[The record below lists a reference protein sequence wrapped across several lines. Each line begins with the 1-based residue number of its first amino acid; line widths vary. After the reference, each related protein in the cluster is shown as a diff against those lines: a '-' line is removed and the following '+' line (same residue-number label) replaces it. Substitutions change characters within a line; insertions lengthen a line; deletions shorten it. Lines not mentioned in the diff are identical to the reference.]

1 MEDHMAAK
9 QDEISIVDLAKP
21 VHQQLNQYRVPQ
33 IQAVL
38 SLLYEGNTV
47 PFIARY
53 RKERT
58 GTLDEVAIRDIEDEA
73 NRLMK
78 LNKRRQDV
86 LNLIQEQGKLTPNL
100 KQQLEQATVIQQ
112 VEDLYLPYKQ
122 KRRTKATIAREAGL
136 EPLANWLLTFPN
148 QGLDTKAKDFI
159 SNDKDLPDLTAV
171 WAGVNEILAE
181 TFSDRADFRE
191 WIRGYTWQQGKLT
204 SKVKRGAK
212 EKDEQQVYETYYEFE
227 QALKQLPPYRVL
239 AINRGEHE
247 KILTVGI
254 DVDSTQIL
262 KYGHSR
268 LVRQHQGPAVAKVD
282 EAFEDAYK
290 RFIGPSIERELRRQ
304 LSEKA
309 DEHAIQVFGNNLYH
323 LLMQAPLKGK
333 VVMGFDPAY
342 RTGCKLAIM
351 DANGRFLAKQVIY
364 PHKPASSKQRAAA
377 GPEFKEL
384 LEKYHVEMIAIGN
397 GTASRE
403 SEEFVSEILKTLD
416 HPVYYVIVNEAGASV
431 YSASANARAEFADL
445 HVEERSAISIGRRL
459 QDPLAELIKVDPKAI
474 GVGQYQHDVPEKEL
488 DEQLD
493 RVVETAVNQ
502 VGVNLNTA
510 SPELLTHISGLTA
523 TTAKNIVKFRN
534 ENGSYSKRQD
544 LKAVPR
550 LGPKAY
556 QQAVGFLRIIA
567 GTDPLDNTDIHPES
581 YAVTR
586 KLLTNIKANIDTIG
600 TAGLQQKLAK
610 LDKSNVAEQLDVGKE
625 TLTDIIAGLSKPGRD
640 LRDSM
645 PAPLL
650 RQDVLTMADLKPGME
665 LQGTV
670 RNVID
675 FGAFVDIGV
684 KQDGLVH
691 ISQLS
696 DHFVSDPSTVVT
708 IGDIVTVWVLSV
720 DENRNRIQ
728 LTMRKENLD

>member
-1 MEDHMAAK
+1 MATK
-9 QDEISIVDLAKP
+9 TENNLIDLAQP
-21 VHQQLNQYRVPQ
+21 VHQQLSQFRVQQ

-38 SLLYEGNTV
+38 NLLEDGNTV

-53 RKERT
+53 RKEMT
-58 GTLDEVAIRDIEDEA
+58 GTLDEVAIRQIEDEA

-78 LNKRRQDV
+78 LNQRREDV
-86 LNLIQEQGKLTPNL
+86 LKLIQEQGKLTPNL
-100 KQQLEQATVIQQ
+100 KKQLEQATVLQQ

-136 EPLANWLLTFPN
+136 EPLADWLLTFPKS
-148 QGLDTKAKDFI
+148 GLDAKAKTFI
-159 SNDKDLPDLTAV
+159 AKDKDLPDLDSV
-171 WAGVNEILAE
+171 WDGVHEILAE

-191 WIRGYTWQQGKLT
+191 WIRGYTWQNGQLT

-212 EKDEQQVYETYYEFE
+212 EKDEQQVYATYYDFQ

-239 AINRGEHE
+239 AINRGEKE

-254 DVDSTQIL
+254 DVDPTAIL
-262 KYGHSR
+262 RFGHSH
-268 LVRQHQGPAVAKVD
+268 LVHQHQGPAVAKID
-282 EAFEDAYK
+282 AAFEDAYK
-290 RFIGPSIERELRRQ
+290 RFLGPAIERELRRQ
-304 LSEKA
+304 LSDKA
-309 DEHAIQVFGNNLYH
+309 DTHAIQVFGNNLYH

-351 DANGRFLAKQVIY
+351 DKNGRFLAKQVIY
-364 PHKPASSKQRAAA
+364 PHKPASSKQREAA
-377 GPEFKEL
+377 GPEFKKL

-431 YSASANARAEFADL
+431 YSASANARKEFADL

-474 GVGQYQHDVPEKEL
+474 GVGQYQHDVPEKAL

-523 TTAKNIVKFRN
+523 TTAKNIVKFRD
-534 ENGSYSKRQD
+534 ENGTFDSRKV
-544 LKAVPR
+544 LKSVPR

-556 QQAVGFLRIIA
+556 QQSVGFLRIIA
-567 GTDPLDNTDIHPES
+567 GSDPLDNTDIHPES
-581 YAVTR
+581 YAAAR
-586 KLLTNIKANIDTIG
+586 KLLSGIKASDEKIG
-600 TAGLQQKLAK
+600 TPELQQKLSQLNKSEWAEK
-610 LDKSNVAEQLDVGKE
+610 LDIGEA
-625 TLTDIIAGLSKPGRD
+625 TLADIIAGLSKPGRD

-728 LTMRKENLD
+728 LTMRKDNK

>member
-1 MEDHMAAK
+1 MATATTTLA
-9 QDEISIVDLAKP
+9 DLAQP
-21 VHQQLNQYRVPQ
+21 VHQQLHQYRVQQ

-38 SLLYEGNTV
+38 TLLDEGNTV

-73 NRLMK
+73 HRLQK
-78 LNKRRQDV
+78 LNQRRQDV
-86 LNLIQEQGKLTPNL
+86 LKLITEQGKLTPQL
-100 KQQLEQATVIQQ
+100 KQQLVQATALQQ

-122 KRRTKATIAREAGL
+122 KRRTKATVAREAGL
-136 EPLANWLLTFPN
+136 TPLAKWLLTFPAS
-148 QGLDTKAKDFI
+148 GLDARARTFI
-159 SNDKDLPDLTAV
+159 AADKGLTDLDAV
-171 WAGVNEILAE
+171 WAGVHEILAE
-181 TFSDRADFRE
+181 TFSEQAAFRE
-191 WIRGYTWQQGKLT
+191 WIRRYTWQHGELT
-204 SKVKRGAK
+204 SKLKRGA
-212 EKDEQQVYETYYEFE
+212 EDEQQVYATYYDFH

-239 AINRGEHE
+239 ALNRGERE
-247 KILTVGI
+247 KVLTVGI
-254 DVDSTQIL
+254 AVDPTSIL
-262 KYGHSR
+262 QYGHFR
-268 LVRQHQGPAVAKVD
+268 LVGQHRGPAVAKITA
-282 EAFEDAYK
+282 AFADAYK
-290 RFIGPSIERELRRQ
+290 RFLGPAIERELRRQ
-304 LSEKA
+304 LTDTA
-309 DEHAIQVFGNNLYH
+309 AAHAIQVFGNNLYH

-364 PHKPASSKQRAAA
+364 PHKPASAKQRAAA
-377 GPEFKEL
+377 GPAFKQL
-384 LEKYHVEMIAIGN
+384 LDQYHVEMIAIGN

-445 HVEERSAISIGRRL
+445 HVEERSAVSIGRRL

-474 GVGQYQHDVPEKEL
+474 GVGQYQHDVPEKAL

-502 VGVNLNTA
+502 VGVNVNTA

-523 TTAKNIVKFRN
+523 TTAQNIVTYRN
-534 ENGSYSKRQD
+534 DHGAFANRQA
-544 LKAVPR
+544 LKKVPR

-567 GTDPLDNTDIHPES
+567 GSDPLDNTDIHPES
-581 YAVTR
+581 YAAAR
-586 KLLTNIKANIDTIG
+586 KLLTAVHATPQDVGSPQLQHPLAQLNRSQWAQQLDLG
-600 TAGLQQKLAK
+600 TATLADILDGLQ
-610 LDKSNVAEQLDVGKE
+610 
-625 TLTDIIAGLSKPGRD
+625 KPGRD

-670 RNVID
+670 RNVVD

-691 ISQLS
+691 ISQLA
-696 DHFVSDPSTVVT
+696 DHYVSDPSTVVT

-720 DENRNRIQ
+720 DEQRQRIQ
-728 LTMRKENLD
+728 LTMRQDHQA

>member
-1 MEDHMAAK
+1 MATATTTLA
-9 QDEISIVDLAKP
+9 DLAQP
-21 VHQQLNQYRVPQ
+21 VHQQLHQYRVQQ

-38 SLLYEGNTV
+38 TLLDEGNTV

-73 NRLMK
+73 HRLQK
-78 LNKRRQDV
+78 LNQRRQDV
-86 LNLIQEQGKLTPNL
+86 LKLITEQGKLTPQL
-100 KQQLEQATVIQQ
+100 KQQLIQATALQQ

-122 KRRTKATIAREAGL
+122 KRRTKATVAREAGL
-136 EPLANWLLTFPN
+136 TPLAKWLLTFPAS
-148 QGLDTKAKDFI
+148 GLDARARTFI
-159 SNDKDLPDLTAV
+159 AADKGLTDLDAV
-171 WAGVNEILAE
+171 WAGVHEILAE
-181 TFSDRADFRE
+181 TFSEQAAFRE
-191 WIRGYTWQQGKLT
+191 WIRRYTWQHGELT
-204 SKVKRGAK
+204 SKLKRGA
-212 EKDEQQVYETYYEFE
+212 EDAQQVYATYYDFH

-239 AINRGEHE
+239 ALNRGERE
-247 KILTVGI
+247 KVLTVGI
-254 DVDSTQIL
+254 AVDPTSIL
-262 KYGHSR
+262 QYGHFR
-268 LVRQHQGPAVAKVD
+268 LVGQHRGPAVAKITA
-282 EAFEDAYK
+282 AFADAYK
-290 RFIGPSIERELRRQ
+290 RFLGPAIERELRRQ
-304 LSEKA
+304 LTDTA
-309 DEHAIQVFGNNLYH
+309 AAHAIQVFGNNLYH

-364 PHKPASSKQRAAA
+364 PHKPASAKQRAAA
-377 GPEFKEL
+377 GPAFKQL
-384 LEKYHVEMIAIGN
+384 LDQYHVEMIAIGN

-445 HVEERSAISIGRRL
+445 HVEERSAVSIGRRL

-474 GVGQYQHDVPEKEL
+474 GVGQYQHDVPEKAL

-502 VGVNLNTA
+502 VGVNVNTA

-523 TTAKNIVKFRN
+523 TTAQNIVTYRN
-534 ENGSYSKRQD
+534 DHGAFANRQA
-544 LKAVPR
+544 LKKVPR

-567 GTDPLDNTDIHPES
+567 GSDPLDNTDIHPES
-581 YAVTR
+581 YAAAR
-586 KLLTNIKANIDTIG
+586 KLLTAVHATPQDVGSPQLQHPLAQLNRSQWAQQLDLG
-600 TAGLQQKLAK
+600 TATLADILDGLQ
-610 LDKSNVAEQLDVGKE
+610 
-625 TLTDIIAGLSKPGRD
+625 KPGRD

-670 RNVID
+670 RNVVD

-691 ISQLS
+691 ISQLA
-696 DHFVSDPSTVVT
+696 DHYVSDPSTVVT

-720 DENRNRIQ
+720 DEQRQRIQ
-728 LTMRKENLD
+728 LTMRQDHQA

>member
-1 MEDHMAAK
+1 MAAK
-9 QDEISIVDLAKP
+9 QEETSIVDLAQP

-38 SLLYEGNTV
+38 SLLDEGNTV

-86 LNLIQEQGKLTPNL
+86 LNLIKEQGKLTPNL

-159 SNDKDLPDLTAV
+159 SDEKDLPDLSAV
-171 WAGVNEILAE
+171 WAGANEILAE

-239 AINRGEHE
+239 AINRGERE

-304 LSEKA
+304 LSDKA

-351 DANGRFLAKQVIY
+351 DANGRFLTKQVIY
-364 PHKPASSKQRAAA
+364 PHKPASNKQREAA
-377 GPEFKEL
+377 GPEFKQL

-445 HVEERSAISIGRRL
+445 HVEERSAVSIGRRL

-523 TTAKNIVKFRN
+523 TTAKNIVTFRN

-544 LKAVPR
+544 LKSVPR

-586 KLLTNIKANIDTIG
+586 KLLTSIKANINTIG
-600 TAGLQQKLAK
+600 TIDLQQKLAK

>member
-1 MEDHMAAK
+1 MATK
-9 QDEISIVDLAKP
+9 TENTMVDLAQP
-21 VHQQLNQYRVPQ
+21 VHQQLNQFRVQQ

-38 SLLYEGNTV
+38 NLLEDGNTV

-53 RKERT
+53 RKEMT
-58 GTLDEVAIRDIEDEA
+58 GTLDEVAIRQIEDEA

-78 LNKRRQDV
+78 LNQRREDV
-86 LNLIQEQGKLTPNL
+86 LKLIQEQGKLTPNL
-100 KQQLEQATVIQQ
+100 KRQLEQATVLQQ

-136 EPLANWLLTFPN
+136 APLADWLLTFPKS
-148 QGLDTKAKDFI
+148 GLDAKAKTFVAKE
-159 SNDKDLPDLTAV
+159 KDLPDLAAV
-171 WAGVNEILAE
+171 WDGVHEILAE

-191 WIRGYTWQQGKLT
+191 WIRGYTWQNGQLI

-212 EKDEQQVYETYYEFE
+212 DKDEQQVYATYYDFQ
-227 QALKQLPPYRVL
+227 QALKQLPPYRIL
-239 AINRGEHE
+239 AINRGEKE

-254 DVDSTQIL
+254 DVDSTSIL
-262 KYGHSR
+262 RFGHSR
-268 LVRQHQGPAVAKVD
+268 LVHQHQGPAVKKVD

-290 RFIGPSIERELRRQ
+290 RFLGPAIERELRRQ
-304 LSEKA
+304 LSDTA
-309 DEHAIQVFGNNLYH
+309 DTHAIQVFGNNLYH

-351 DANGRFLAKQVIY
+351 DENGRFLAKQVIY

-377 GPEFKEL
+377 GPEFKKL
-384 LEKYHVEMIAIGN
+384 LEKYHVQMIAIGN

-431 YSASANARAEFADL
+431 YSASANARKEFADL

-474 GVGQYQHDVPEKEL
+474 GVGQYQHDVPEKSL

-523 TTAKNIVKFRN
+523 TTANNIVKFRN
-534 ENGSYSKRQD
+534 DNGTFDSRKV
-544 LKAVPR
+544 LKSVPR

-556 QQAVGFLRIIA
+556 QQSVGFLRIIA
-567 GTDPLDNTDIHPES
+567 GSDPLDNTDIHPES
-581 YAVTR
+581 YVAAR
-586 KLLTNIKANIDTIG
+586 KLLTGIGASLDIIG
-600 TAGLQQKLAK
+600 TAELQQKLSKLNKSEWSQK
-610 LDKSNVAEQLDVGKE
+610 LDIGEA

-728 LTMRKENLD
+728 LTMRKDKENK

>member
-1 MEDHMAAK
+1 MATAQTENK
-9 QDEISIVDLAKP
+9 MVELAEP
-21 VHQQLNQYRVPQ
+21 VHQQLAQYRVQQ

-38 SLLYEGNTV
+38 SLLDEGNTV

-58 GTLDEVAIRDIEDEA
+58 GTLDEVAIRNIEDEA

-78 LNKRRQDV
+78 LNQRRQDV
-86 LNLIQEQGKLTPNL
+86 LKLIDEQGKLTPEL
-100 KQQLEQATVIQQ
+100 KQDLEKATVLQQ

-122 KRRTKATIAREAGL
+122 KRRTKATIAKEAGL
-136 EPLANWLLTFPN
+136 EPLAKWLLTFPET
-148 QGLDTKAKDFI
+148 GLDEKAKTYVAT
-159 SNDKDLPDLTAV
+159 DKDLPDRDAV
-171 WAGVNEILAE
+171 WAGVHEILAE
-181 TFSDRADFRE
+181 TFSERADFRE
-191 WIRGYTWQQGKLT
+191 WIRQYTWQNGILT
-204 SKVKRGAK
+204 SKVKRNGK
-212 EKDEQQVYETYYEFE
+212 EKDEQQVYATYYDFD
-227 QALKQLPPYRVL
+227 QALKQIPPYRVL
-239 AINRGEHE
+239 AINRGEKE

-254 DVDSTQIL
+254 DVETDQIF
-262 KYGHSR
+262 KHANTR
-268 LVRQHQGPAVAKVD
+268 LVGKRQGPAVNKIQA
-282 EAFEDAYK
+282 AFEDAYK
-290 RFIGPSIERELRRQ
+290 RFLGPAIERELRHQ
-304 LSEKA
+304 LSDKA
-309 DEHAIQVFGNNLYH
+309 DNHAIQVFGSNLYH

-351 DANGRFLAKQVIY
+351 DKNGRFLAKQVIY
-364 PHKPASSKQRAAA
+364 PHKPANSKQRAAA
-377 GPEFKEL
+377 GTEFKQL
-384 LEKYHVEMIAIGN
+384 LDQYQVEMIAIGN

-431 YSASANARAEFADL
+431 YSASANARKEFADL

-474 GVGQYQHDVPEKEL
+474 GVGQYQHDVPEKSL

-523 TTAKNIVKFRN
+523 TTANNIVKFRN
-534 ENGSYSKRQD
+534 ENGAFNKRQD

-556 QQAVGFLRIIA
+556 QQSVGFLRIIS
-567 GTDPLDNTDIHPES
+567 GNEPLDNTDIHPES

-586 KLLTNIKANIDTIG
+586 KLLKDLGATSEAIG
-600 TAGLQQKLAK
+600 KTELQQKL
-610 LDKSNVAEQLDVGKE
+610 EQLDQTTYSQQLEIGKS
-625 TLTDIIAGLSKPGRD
+625 TLADIIAGLSKPGRD

-650 RQDVLTMADLKPGME
+650 RQDVLTMDDLKPGME

-691 ISQLS
+691 ISQLA
-696 DHFVSDPSTVVT
+696 DHYVSDPSTEVT
-708 IGDIVTVWVLSV
+708 IGDIVTVWVLDV
-720 DENRNRIQ
+720 DKNRNRIQ
-728 LTMRKENLD
+728 LTMRQG

>member
-1 MEDHMAAK
+1 MATATTTLA
-9 QDEISIVDLAKP
+9 DLAQP
-21 VHQQLNQYRVPQ
+21 VHQQLQQYRVQQ

-38 SLLYEGNTV
+38 TLLDEGNTV

-73 NRLMK
+73 HRLQK
-78 LNKRRQDV
+78 LNQRRQDV
-86 LNLIQEQGKLTPNL
+86 LKLITEQGKLTPQL
-100 KQQLEQATVIQQ
+100 KQQLVQATALQQ

-122 KRRTKATIAREAGL
+122 KRRTKATVAREAGL
-136 EPLANWLLTFPN
+136 TPLAKWLLTFPAS
-148 QGLDTKAKDFI
+148 GLDARARTFI
-159 SNDKDLPDLTAV
+159 AADKGLTDLDAV
-171 WAGVNEILAE
+171 WAGVHEILAE
-181 TFSDRADFRE
+181 TFSEQAAFRE
-191 WIRGYTWQQGKLT
+191 WIRRYTWQHGELT
-204 SKVKRGAK
+204 SKLKRGA
-212 EKDEQQVYETYYEFE
+212 EDEQQVYATYYDFH

-239 AINRGEHE
+239 ALNRGERE
-247 KILTVGI
+247 KVLTVGI
-254 DVDSTQIL
+254 AVDPTSIL
-262 KYGHSR
+262 QYGHFR
-268 LVRQHQGPAVAKVD
+268 LVGQHRGPAVAKITA
-282 EAFEDAYK
+282 AFADAYK
-290 RFIGPSIERELRRQ
+290 RFLGPAIERELRRQ
-304 LSEKA
+304 LTDTA
-309 DEHAIQVFGNNLYH
+309 AAHAIQVFGNNLYH

-364 PHKPASSKQRAAA
+364 PHKPASAKQRAAA
-377 GPEFKEL
+377 GPAFKQL
-384 LEKYHVEMIAIGN
+384 LDQYHVEMIAIGN

-445 HVEERSAISIGRRL
+445 HVEERSAVSIGRRL

-474 GVGQYQHDVPEKEL
+474 GVGQYQHDVPEKAL

-502 VGVNLNTA
+502 VGVNVNTA

-523 TTAKNIVKFRN
+523 TTAQNIVTYRN
-534 ENGSYSKRQD
+534 DHGAFANRQA
-544 LKAVPR
+544 LKKVPR

-567 GTDPLDNTDIHPES
+567 GSDPLDNTDIHPES
-581 YAVTR
+581 YAAAR
-586 KLLTNIKANIDTIG
+586 KLLMAVHATPQDVGSPQLQRPLAQLNRSQWAQQLDLG
-600 TAGLQQKLAK
+600 TATLADILDGLQ
-610 LDKSNVAEQLDVGKE
+610 
-625 TLTDIIAGLSKPGRD
+625 KPGRD

-670 RNVID
+670 RNVVD

-691 ISQLS
+691 ISQLA
-696 DHFVSDPSTVVT
+696 DHYVSDPSTVVT

-720 DENRNRIQ
+720 DEQRQRIQ
-728 LTMRKENLD
+728 LTMRQDHQA